1 VKLTRP
7 ALALAAVAA
16 LAVGLVPAQAAQGPV
31 VLTDVAGD
39 ANGINGQGF
48 VDGGPNNM
56 ASGPASMASMDI
68 VSVTLANTGTTRK
81 VKQGKK
87 VVTVFDCTGFTATL
101 ELGAAP
107 FQSAIYRIVGNGPV
121 NVTQWWL
128 TFTND
133 ATGATGA
140 LEYDSGDGTP
150 LSGGVVDVPVT
161 VDNNKVTWTVKTS
174 AIKASGEKLGFDWS
188 AIGAHSRVIAGVAT
202 VPLIDDTPAETFFKP
217 CG

>member
-1 VKLTRP
+1 MKLTRP

-39 ANGINGQGF
+39 ANGVNGQGL

-56 ASGPASMASMDI
+56 ATAPASMASMDI
-68 VSVTLANTGTTRK
+68 VSVTLTNTGTTRK

-87 VVTVFDCTGFTATL
+87 VVSVFDCTGFTATL

-107 FQSAIYRIVGNGPV
+107 FQSAIYRVTGTAPV
-121 NVTQWWL
+121 NVGTWWL

-133 ATGATGA
+133 ATGALGQVQYSADGA
-140 LEYDSGDGTP
+140 DP
-150 LSGGVVDVPVT
+150 LAGGVVDVPVK
-161 VDNNKVTWTVKTS
+161 VEGSKVTWTVSKGVIKTT
-174 AIKASGEKLGFDWS
+174 GEKLGFDWS
-188 AIGAHSRVIAGVAT
+188 GIGAHSRVIAGVAT